1 MTTWKLSTKTKKNA
15 VEVQFWTKNGVT
27 IQKQEGYRWGTFYC
41 ESDERPEV
49 DLANPDGYCLGDSDY
64 DWELEM
70 LDDGCWMEW
79 EFPDDMDEEEQE
91 RIQELWDED
100 YFEGLEGD
108 GWSNDE
114 TEFWFYGELELE
126 EVKDNA

>member
-1 MTTWKLSTKTKKNA
+1 MATWKLFTKTKKNA
-15 VEVQFWTKNGVT
+15 VEVQFWTKDGVT
-27 IQKQEGYRWGTFYC
+27 IKKQEGYRWGTFYC
-41 ESDERPEV
+41 ESDARPDV
-49 DLANPDGYCLGDSDY
+49 DLENTDGYCLSYTDY

-126 EVKDNA
+126 EVTE

>member
-126 EVKDNA
+126 EVVE